1 MYGIVV
7 STFRFAKSYAS
18 VPSMAEIQ
26 LKLSETGVQQGNLSS
41 AVATLTKG
49 LAIEWAQYMVDMTPK
64 NTTKIEL

>member
-49 LAIEWAQYMVDMTPK
+49 LAIE
-64 NTTKIEL
+64 